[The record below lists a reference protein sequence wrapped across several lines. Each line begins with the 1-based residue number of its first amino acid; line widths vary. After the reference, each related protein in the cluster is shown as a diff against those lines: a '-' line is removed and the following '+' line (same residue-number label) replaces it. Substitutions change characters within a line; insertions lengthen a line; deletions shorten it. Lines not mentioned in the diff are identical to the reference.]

1 MKYLS
6 GIGYRNKAHK
16 LLMEPESLQFD
27 LGVLLYLFYSFYR
40 MKSIWSRSLMTR
52 LNWTSPFIRKSE
64 ADGDFCTIITAESMS
79 KESILIFLES
89 RSKRRDRA
97 HKNNPKTLL
106 SSSQKY
112 FPVELQHHVTP

>member
-1 MKYLS
+1 
-6 GIGYRNKAHK
+6 
-16 LLMEPESLQFD
+16 
-27 LGVLLYLFYSFYR
+27 
-40 MKSIWSRSLMTR
+40 MTR